1 MKTITRMVP
10 VLVAAAA
17 CCATTLAAQHQ
28 DELGKAVT
36 SARVPLERGLAAS
49 ASHGQPIS
57 GKFEME
63 DGHLQLSVYTAKDGK
78 FSEVIVDQ
86 KTGKVATAEPIT
98 EGEDLSAA
106 TDQNAAMA
114 MAKVSLRA
122 AVQQAL
128 RTNPGFRAVSVVP
141 SLKDGRAVADVRL
154 AKDAEF
160 KSIAVPLR

>member
-1 MKTITRMVP
+1 
-10 VLVAAAA
+10 
-17 CCATTLAAQHQ
+17 
-28 DELGKAVT
+28 
-36 SARVPLERGLAAS
+36 
-49 ASHGQPIS
+49 
-57 GKFEME
+57 ME

-154 AKDAEF
+154 AKGAEF